1 MPAELN
7 HTIVHARDPLES
19 ATFLT
24 DVLGLPAPVAF
35 GPFQAVVTANGA
47 SLDFIDAGGEP
58 FDSQHYSFL
67 ITDEEYP
74 AIRER
79 VLTRGVETWGDPG
92 RSRPGGEYQQNGGK
106 GFYFLDP
113 SGHFLEVQT
122 RPYF

>member
-7 HTIVHARDPLES
+7 HTIVHATDPLES
-19 ATFLT
+19 ATFLSE
-24 DVLGLPAPVAF
+24 VLGLPEPVPF

-58 FDSQHYSFL
+58 FDAQHYSFL

-74 AIRER
+74 VIRER
-79 VLTRGVETWGDPG
+79 VLARGLETWGDPA
-92 RSRPGGEYQQNGGK
+92 RSSPGAEYRHNGGV
-106 GFYFLDP
+106 GFYFCDP